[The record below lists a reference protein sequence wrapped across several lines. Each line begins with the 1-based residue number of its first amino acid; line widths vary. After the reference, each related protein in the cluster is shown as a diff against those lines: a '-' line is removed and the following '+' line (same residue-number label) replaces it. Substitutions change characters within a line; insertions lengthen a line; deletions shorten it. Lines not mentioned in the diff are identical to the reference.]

1 MCNYV
6 YLVQAWKARLAGYE
20 EAAKL
25 FQTTDDEKSPEFSK
39 YLGLIKKFVID
50 NNAVAQEKGLE
61 AALAYVENAAA
72 AGK

>member
-1 MCNYV
+1 V
-6 YLVQAWKARLAGYE
+6 WKARLCGYE

-25 FQTTDDEKSPEFSK
+25 FQTIDDEKSPEFSK

-50 NNAVAQEKGLE
+50 SNAVAQEKGLE
-61 AALAYVENAAA
+61 ATLAYVENAAA